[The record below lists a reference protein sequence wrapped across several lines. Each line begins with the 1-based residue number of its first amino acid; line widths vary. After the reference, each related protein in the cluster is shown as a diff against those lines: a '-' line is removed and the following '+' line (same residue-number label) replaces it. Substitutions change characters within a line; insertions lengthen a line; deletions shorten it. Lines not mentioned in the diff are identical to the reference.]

1 MNLFRTTDTTDT
13 TIWKPGFTP
22 HREDR
27 HSFDCPLIR
36 GFLAFIRS
44 SRSRFT
50 LQCLLKGLSVSLW
63 EYFLQI
69 ERDLQLLKVDRFS
82 FGKADMAK
90 IYERLLST
98 ITPQGKD
105 PHRFGPNYNFSF

>member
-1 MNLFRTTDTTDT
+1 M
-13 TIWKPGFTP
+13 
-22 HREDR
+22 
-27 HSFDCPLIR
+27 
-36 GFLAFIRS
+36 
-44 SRSRFT
+44 FT